1 MENSKA
7 KITYLFHSGY
17 AVETKQHFLIFDY
30 YQPVTGKNPS
40 IRNGII
46 TTDML
51 RNKSH
56 ICVFVSHCHAD
67 HFDPVIWRWGKS
79 NSSISYILSSD
90 ISIPPGQPACHSLS
104 AYEEL
109 KVDSLSIKTFGSTD
123 QGISF
128 LVQADGLSIFHAGDL
143 NWWHWKGESKEEQS
157 YAEAIFKAEMEK
169 LSGHS
174 IDIAFFP
181 VDRRLEEFYS
191 GGAEYFAEKMQPKI
205 LFPMHFGKDLGA
217 TKAFAQK
224 TAALPFS
231 TVEITH
237 KGQEFFF

>member
-1 MENSKA
+1 MQNSKA

-30 YQPVTGKNPS
+30 YQPVTSKNPS
-40 IRNGII
+40 ITNGII
-46 TTDML
+46 TADTL
-51 RNKSH
+51 RDKSNV
-56 ICVFVSHCHAD
+56 CVFVSHSHAD
-67 HFDPVIWRWGKS
+67 HFDPVIWNWRKS
-79 NSSISYILSSD
+79 NPAITYILSSD
-90 ISIPPGQPACHSLS
+90 ISVPAGQPTCHSLS
-104 AYEEL
+104 AYEKLE
-109 KVDSLSIKTFGSTD
+109 VASLSIKTFGSTD

-128 LVQADGLSIFHAGDL
+128 LVEVDGLSIFHAGDL
-143 NWWHWKGESKEEQS
+143 NWWHWKGESKREQE
-157 YAEAIFKAEMEK
+157 YAESIFKAEMEK
-169 LSGHS
+169 LSTQS

-191 GGAEYFAEKMQPKI
+191 IGAEYFGEKLHPKV
-205 LFPMHFGKDLGA
+205 LLPMHFGKDFGA

-224 TAALPFS
+224 TKNLPFS